1 MSETLKG
8 ILAMAAACTVW
19 GLSGMYYKLL
29 DHIPPIEVLSH
40 RTIWSFVFFGIVL
53 LFQRRLPQV
62 LSTLKN
68 RKLILTLAISAIMI
82 SANWFAFIL
91 SIQKGWAMESSFGYY
106 IFPLV
111 AVLLGFFVLGERF
124 STVKIIAI
132 LVAFIAVVTLGVGLG
147 NPPWISLFLALTFG
161 AYGLIK
167 KQMPLG
173 PVISVFIEVLLLAPM
188 ALIWLIGVQIF
199 GWSGQAAAFGGNWQD
214 SGLLMLSGV
223 LTGGPLILMSY
234 AARRIS
240 LTALGLVQYLNPTLQ
255 FLVATFV
262 FMEPFTKWHAIAF
275 PLIWLGLLIFSLES
289 WRQEKSARKRDIT
302 VGTSSTT

>member
-1 MSETLKG
+1 MSEALKG
-8 ILAMAAACTVW
+8 VLAMAAACTVW

-29 DHIPPIEVLSH
+29 DHVPPLEVLSH
-40 RTIWSFVFFGIVL
+40 RTVWSFVFFGIVL

-62 LSTLKN
+62 ISTLKN
-68 RKLILTLAISAIMI
+68 PRLILILTISAIMI

-111 AVLLGFFVLGERF
+111 AVILGFFVLGERF
-124 STVKIIAI
+124 STIKIIAI
-132 LVAFIAVVTLGVGLG
+132 LIAFVAVVTLGVGLG

-167 KQMPLG
+167 KQITLG
-173 PVISVFIEVLLLAPM
+173 PVISVFIEVLLLAPIAIM
-188 ALIWLIGVQIF
+188 WLIGVHQF
-199 GWSGQAAAFGGNWQD
+199 GWSEPSGAFGVNWRD
-214 SGLLMLSGV
+214 SGLLMLSGI

-240 LTALGLVQYLNPTLQ
+240 LSALGLVQYLNPTLQ

-262 FMEPFTKWHAIAF
+262 FFEPFTKWHAIAF
-275 PLIWLGLLIFSLES
+275 PLIWLGLLVFSLEN
-289 WRQEKSARKRDIT
+289 WRQEKSARKRAIT
-302 VGTSSTT
+302 DGTSSTT